1 MSGKRSTIKPIHKII
16 TFVLGLIFIGGVIF
30 GGFYAVTHFK
40 EIAVSLNLPFIP
52 KNWYPDLKPT
62 TTDNSS
68 DTSSNSSSI
77 SNLSPEWFD
86 EYLGYFAVVDFE
98 PFANN
103 SEMDNAKLIYF
114 GILTAANDSEL
125 NINYKYND
133 NGEALV
139 PAKDV
144 EAMTAKYFDVG
155 TLKHKTVAP
164 FNYVASKKEYAV
176 PGMGI
181 ESTYTTLIS
190 NVKKIA
196 NDRVEVTID
205 YYNIDANNVN
215 KQPSPK
221 DLAKS
226 MIATLEGTDG
236 SYKILSL
243 KKK

>member
-1 MSGKRSTIKPIHKII
+1 MSGKRSAIKPIHRII
-16 TFVLGLIFIGGVIF
+16 TFVVGLIFIGGIIF
-30 GGFYAVTHFK
+30 GGFYTVTHFK

-62 TTDNSS
+62 TVDNSS

-86 EYLGYFAVVDFE
+86 EYLGIFTFVDFE

-103 SEMDNAKLIYF
+103 SEIDNIKLIYF
-114 GILTAANDSEL
+114 GILSAVNDSEL
-125 NINYKYND
+125 SANFKYTNS
-133 NGEALV
+133 GETLI

-144 EAMTAKYFDVG
+144 EAMTAKFFDVVNI
-155 TLKHKTVAP
+155 KHTTVDP
-164 FNYVASKKEYAV
+164 FQYSASKKEYTV
-176 PGMGI
+176 PAMGLDNI
-181 ESTYTTLIS
+181 YTTIIS
-190 NVKKIA
+190 NIKKVA

-205 YYNIDANNVN
+205 YYNINANNEN
-215 KQPSPK
+215 KQPTPK

-226 MIATLEGTDG
+226 MIATLTGTDG

>member
-1 MSGKRSTIKPIHKII
+1 MSGKGSALKPIHRII
-16 TFVLGLIFIGGVIF
+16 TFVLGLIFIGGLIY
-30 GGFYAVTHFK
+30 GGFYTVTHFK
-40 EIAVSLNLPFIP
+40 EMAVSLNLPFIP
-52 KNWYPDLKPT
+52 KDWYPDLKPT
-62 TTDNSS
+62 TDNSS
-68 DTSSNSSSI
+68 DTTSISSSI

-86 EYLGYFAVVDFE
+86 EYLAYFTVVDFE

-103 SEMDNAKLIYF
+103 SEMDNTKLIYF

-125 NINYKYND
+125 SINYKYND
-133 NGEALV
+133 NGETLV

-155 TLKHKTVAP
+155 SLKHKTVEP

-181 ESTYTTLIS
+181 ENTYTTLIS
-190 NVKKIA
+190 NVKKTS

-205 YYNIDANNVN
+205 YYNIDSNNVN
-215 KQPSPK
+215 KQPAPK

-226 MIATLEGTDG
+226 MVATLEGTDG

-243 KKK
+243 RKK

>member
-1 MSGKRSTIKPIHKII
+1 MSSKRSAMKPIHRII
-16 TFVLGLIFIGGVIF
+16 TFVLGLIFIGGIIY
-30 GGFYAVTHFK
+30 GGFYTVTHFK

-52 KNWYPDLKPT
+52 KDWYPDLKPT
-62 TTDNSS
+62 TTDSSS
-68 DTSSNSSSI
+68 DTSSNASSI

-86 EYLGYFAVVDFE
+86 EYLGYFAVVDFD

-103 SEMDNAKLIYF
+103 SEMDNTKLIYF

-125 NINYKYND
+125 NINYKYTD
-133 NGEALV
+133 NGETLI

-155 TLKHKTVAP
+155 VLKHKTIGS
-164 FNYVASKKEYAV
+164 FNYSTSKKEYAV
-176 PGMGI
+176 PGMGL
-181 ESTYTTLIS
+181 EIS
-190 NVKKIA
+190 YKTIVSNIKKIA

-205 YYNIDANNVN
+205 YYNIDANNEN
-215 KQPSPK
+215 KQPTPK

-226 MIATLEGTDG
+226 MIATLKGTDG